1 MRRYLLTAVISGLLC
16 AGWSYFL
23 YRADFDRFMQ
33 AYEPAASETLRT
45 KERSMYNCY
54 DMENWLNRAKKVN
67 RLYVQ
72 GHDLAYALWLN
83 EHLLNCS
90 LFGLIAGP
98 LLLYSWDR
106 TKRGFAI
113 R

>member
-1 MRRYLLTAVISGLLC
+1 MRRYLLTAVITGLLC

-23 YRADFDRFMQ
+23 FRADFDRFML
-33 AYEPAASETLRT
+33 AYVPAEAETLRT

-54 DMENWLNRAKKVN
+54 DMENWLIRAKKVN
-67 RLYVQ
+67 RLYFQ
-72 GHDLAYALWLN
+72 GRDLASALWVN

-98 LLLYSWDR
+98 LFLYSWDR
-106 TKRGFAI
+106 TKKGLTTR
-113 R
+113 